1 MKYLFVFGVVMFF
14 VMLIAVRY
22 RKQINAAAQ
31 VARMLRDAR
40 QGPKEI
46 QSAST
51 KRDPM
56 AAESLVK
63 CAGCGTWVPE
73 NRAKRIRTGDL
84 FCSEKCIRSRS
95 VAGR

>member
-1 MKYLFVFGVVMFF
+1 MKYLFVLAVVMFF
-14 VMLIAVRY
+14 AMLIAVRY
-22 RKQINAAAQ
+22 RKQINAAIQ

-40 QGPKEI
+40 EGVKEI
-46 QSAST
+46 QPGST
-51 KRDPM
+51 RREPI

-73 NRAKRIRTGDL
+73 NRAKRMRTGDL
-84 FCSEKCIRSRS
+84 FCSDECIRSRS